1 MICLQLA
8 NTYDPQKKYN
18 TSSWFATPKLD
29 GIRAVY
35 IPQQGFFSRKGNPL
49 SGFGALAEELE
60 ILCAQRGLSFVDGE
74 FIIPRRTFQA
84 IQSVVLSERHADKRK
99 VEYHVFAAGGDFRDT
114 TAMLKALPE
123 IPWLKIYRV
132 PSERVR
138 NARRAVTEACAKF
151 SRAGYEGVMLRHPL
165 TAYSFGRGNNLLKLK
180 FFREADLR
188 IVDAW
193 EGEGRYEDMIGS
205 VRVEGMVGDRPVR
218 ACVGSGFSIEDRYV
232 LFEDEHLIGK
242 TLTVKFQSVTD
253 KADADGFFSIRFPSS
268 GGVKEDR

>member
-99 VEYHVFAAGGDFRDT
+99 VEYQDRKSTRLNSSH
-114 TAMLKALPE
+114 
-123 IPWLKIYRV
+123 
-132 PSERVR
+132 
-138 NARRAVTEACAKF
+138 
-151 SRAGYEGVMLRHPL
+151 
-165 TAYSFGRGNNLLKLK
+165 
-180 FFREADLR
+180 
-188 IVDAW
+188 
-193 EGEGRYEDMIGS
+193 GS
-205 VRVEGMVGDRPVR
+205 
-218 ACVGSGFSIEDRYV
+218 
-232 LFEDEHLIGK
+232 
-242 TLTVKFQSVTD
+242 
-253 KADADGFFSIRFPSS
+253 
-268 GGVKEDR
+268 